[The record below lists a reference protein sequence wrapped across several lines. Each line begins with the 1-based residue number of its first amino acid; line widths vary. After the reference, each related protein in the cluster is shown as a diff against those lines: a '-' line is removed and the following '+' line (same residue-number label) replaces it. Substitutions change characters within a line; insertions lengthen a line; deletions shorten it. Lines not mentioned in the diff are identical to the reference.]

1 MTEFD
6 EAIALSDPGQG
17 GEAPGGELTRTAH
30 LPEGWLIGGAINGG
44 VLMALGV
51 RAMSEALAADG
62 GGADVLAFT
71 AHFLSASQAGPATV
85 TPEVL
90 RVGRTMSTA
99 QASIHQR
106 DEGKCPVERVRMMA
120 TFGDLAAFSEPVHR
134 QQPPPVLPPPDQC
147 ISASDGPREMLE
159 TIRILSRLDI
169 RLDPATAGFGL
180 GAPSLEG
187 ELRGWIRF
195 IDGREPDLLSQ
206 PFVVDAF
213 PPVAFDLGAM
223 GWAPT
228 IEFTGH
234 VRALPAPGWLRVRL
248 TTTNV
253 AGGLMEEDCV
263 VWDSTDRVVAQ
274 SRQLAGVRMPSA

>member
-1 MTEFD
+1 MD
-6 EAIALSDPGQG
+6 
-17 GEAPGGELTRTAH
+17 
-30 LPEGWLIGGAINGG
+30 
-44 VLMALGV
+44 
-51 RAMSEALAADG
+51 
-62 GGADVLAFT
+62 
-71 AHFLSASQAGPATV
+71 
-85 TPEVL
+85 
-90 RVGRTMSTA
+90 
-99 QASIHQR
+99 
-106 DEGKCPVERVRMMA
+106 
-120 TFGDLAAFSEPVHR
+120 PVHR
-134 QQPPPVLPPPDQC
+134 
-147 ISASDGPREMLE
+147 
-159 TIRILSRLDI
+159 
-169 RLDPATAGFGL
+169 
-180 GAPSLEG
+180 
-187 ELRGWIRF
+187 
-195 IDGREPDLLSQ
+195 GREPDLLSL